1 MKKIRFIP
9 DSEYALKN
17 VVPPLP
23 AKDFIPE
30 WYRLG
35 EYSINQDTG
44 KVATRKDK
52 NVIGGLK
59 SCAPFLDAMIS
70 GYFLL
75 TWMDVEITKNDGD
88 VVEWRYVEKNPYT
101 EKYEEINSPISMI
114 NERTGEMGHTIPRP
128 PGFSNNHLI
137 FNGQW
142 GVRLPRGWSLMVVH
156 PSNRFELPF
165 FLMSGFMDSDQFWN
179 NGNIPF
185 FIKKGFVGIIPKN
198 TPIAQLIPIKRASW
212 VSYIYEKGMKRL
224 LKMGQWAR
232 EQQIGYYKKKIWYK
246 KEYV

>member
-9 DSEYALKN
+9 DSEYAFHN

-23 AKDFIPE
+23 AKEFVPE

-35 EYSINQDTG
+35 EYAINKDTG
-44 KVATRKDK
+44 EVSRKTDK

-70 GYFLL
+70 GYIIS
-75 TWMDVEITKNDGD
+75 TWVDVEITKNDGET
-88 VVEWRYVEKNPYT
+88 VEWRYVEKNPYT
-101 EKYEEINSPISMI
+101 EEYEEIESPVPMI
-114 NERTGEMGHTIPRP
+114 NERKGMMGHTIPRP
-128 PGFSNNHLI
+128 EGFSINHLI

-142 GVRLPRGWSLMVVH
+142 GVRLPRGWSLMIVH
-156 PSNRFELPF
+156 PHNRYDLPF
-165 FLMSGFMDSDQFWN
+165 QLMSGFMDSDQFWN

-185 FIKKGFVGIIPKN
+185 FIKKDFVGIIPKY
-198 TPIAQLIPIKRASW
+198 TPIAQLIPIKRESW
-212 VSYIYEKGMKRL
+212 VSSIYKKGMTRL
-224 LKMGQWAR
+224 NEMGTWAR

-246 KEYV
+246 KEYS